1 VDIFDAGPTMAARR
15 DDIRTIRISR
25 TGRARVVEALEGATM
40 LISRDAI
47 GEFRA
52 VRAPAHLEGEE
63 IAVSVSTAAALG
75 VTDGDRLRAAP

>member
-1 VDIFDAGPTMAARR
+1 
-15 DDIRTIRISR
+15 
-25 TGRARVVEALEGATM
+25 M

-52 VRAPAHLEGEE
+52 VRAAATLEGEE
-63 IAVSVSTAAALG
+63 IGVSASTAAALG